1 MPDNKYWIVPLLGL
15 GVLSLCVGDDQEHSN
30 EFEYAYKHAVKADQC
45 NERSTDCLNNINP
58 CYKHGQAANI
68 VDGSRPYPHGQA
80 PNVVDG
86 SRPTLQMVEIP
97 GGKFIMGN
105 NNSRFRNERDIPAR
119 WVEINTFYMD
129 VYAVSNA
136 EFEVF
141 VNANNYKTEAEK
153 LGESIVDEVDISEE
167 IKSTIYEAFAE
178 MTWWLP
184 VKGADWKHPEGPD
197 SSILGKMPRNKKNL
211 V

>member
-141 VNANNYKTEAEK
+141 VNANNYKTEVRDQLYYLERY
-153 LGESIVDEVDISEE
+153 I
-167 IKSTIYEAFAE
+167 
-178 MTWWLP
+178 
-184 VKGADWKHPEGPD
+184 
-197 SSILGKMPRNKKNL
+197 
-211 V
+211 